1 MGTESKKIRAIL
13 PWFAAVVFMILWSV
27 QDSLIVVWAAARHP
41 RIPKIALDLADSAR
55 TDFKREEQ
63 KYFLSYGLY
72 IPLEDMMYGDQ
83 LSQGAVRYAQALRK
97 SCSGMRADAGFAIWL
112 PLRTRWPLFGE
123 RVMEWCWK
131 PSLQR

>member
-1 MGTESKKIRAIL
+1 MGAESKKIKVIL
-13 PWFAAVVFMILWSV
+13 PWVAAVIFVIVWSV
-27 QDSLIVVWAAARHP
+27 QDALVVVWAAARHP
-41 RIPKIALDLADSAR
+41 RIPKSAQDFVEPAR
-55 TDFKREEQ
+55 TDFKRQEQ

-72 IPLEDMMYGDQ
+72 VPLEDMMYSDE

-97 SCSGMRADAGFAIWL
+97 SCSGMRAESGFAIWL
-112 PLRTRWPLFGE
+112 PLRTRSPLIGE